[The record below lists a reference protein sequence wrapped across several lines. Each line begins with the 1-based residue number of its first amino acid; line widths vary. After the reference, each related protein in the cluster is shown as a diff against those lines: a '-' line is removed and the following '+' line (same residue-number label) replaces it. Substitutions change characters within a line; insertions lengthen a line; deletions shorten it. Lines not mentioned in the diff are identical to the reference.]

1 MQLEGRYTQ
10 GTALFHAGSYQGYTD
25 GILQGRIDDR
35 AKGNIGSVIY
45 GLSNSF
51 GDLVDFKERHI
62 VAATDIEEHAAGTAD
77 THIEKTTRNGLL
89 CSTLGSVAPLPLPD
103 THQGC
108 SCFMEDAAY
117 IGEVHVNHAG
127 YSDYLGDALHSL
139 AQYIVSKLKCLGK
152 ATIASCSG
160 QQAIIGNS
168 DQSVNL

>member
-62 VAATDIEEHAAGTAD
+62 VAATDIEEHAAGTTD
-77 THIEKTTRNGLL
+77 SHIEKTTRNGFFCRMLR
-89 CSTLGSVAPLPLPD
+89 TIAPLPLPD
-103 THQGC
+103 AHQGC
-108 SCFMEDAAY
+108 PRVMEDAAY
-117 IGEVHVNHAG
+117 ISEVHINHAW
-127 YSDYLGDALHSL
+127 YIDDLGDALYTL
-139 AQYIVSKLKCLGK
+139 AQFIV
-152 ATIASCSG
+152 
-160 QQAIIGNS
+160 
-168 DQSVNL
+168 

>member
-10 GTALFHAGSYQGYTD
+10 GTALFHASSYQGYTD

-62 VAATDIEEHAAGTAD
+62 VAATDIEEHATGT
-77 THIEKTTRNGLL
+77 T
-89 CSTLGSVAPLPLPD
+89 D

-117 IGEVHVNHAG
+117 IGEVHVNHTG
-127 YSDYLGDALHSL
+127 YSDYLGDALHSV

-152 ATIASCSG
+152 TTIASCSG